1 MKTVTVRELQKKIRA
16 CVDAAQRDRIVITR
30 HGRPAAVV
38 IGVQGYDW
46 EDVLLQTSP
55 AFWKMI
61 ETRRKEPTI
70 SLAELRR
77 RLGRAKAGPQR
88 RRTRSI
94 SK

>member
-1 MKTVTVRELQKKIRA
+1 MKTVTVRELQKKIRE

-46 EDVLLQTSP
+46 EDVVLQTSP
-55 AFWKMI
+55 TFWKMI
-61 ETRRKEPTI
+61 EARRKEKTV
-70 SLAELRR
+70 SLGEMRR
-77 RLGRAKAGPQR
+77 RLGRVKASPQR
-88 RRTRSI
+88 RPRPAL